1 MSTTMRR
8 WSVDLKST
16 AWMTSRLLQPVADAL
31 VAGELV
37 GIPTE
42 TVYGLGA
49 DATNG
54 RACANI
60 YAAKGRPSF
69 NPLISHVE
77 SLDAAQRHGV
87 FDERAL
93 KLARAFWP
101 GPLTLVLPRRDGS
114 PIADLVTAGLDTLAL
129 RVPDA
134 PVMRWLAEAS
144 GRPLAAPSANLSGK
158 ISATTADD
166 VIADLG
172 DRIGHVIDAGPCP
185 IGVESTIVS
194 LAGPRA
200 TLLRPG
206 GLPRAEIEAL
216 IGEPLALAASDDAA
230 PMAPGM
236 MTSHY
241 APSASVR
248 LAVAEL
254 HPGEALLAFGPSLP
268 RNADQ
273 AVAQFNLSVTGDLS
287 EAAANLFTG
296 LRRLDLSGAG
306 SIAVQPIPSEGLGEA
321 INDRLRRAAAPRS

>member
-31 VAGELV
+31 AAGALV
-37 GIPTE
+37 GVPTE
-42 TVYGLGA
+42 TVYGLAA

-54 RACANI
+54 IACAGI

-77 SLDAAQRHGV
+77 SLEAARFHGI

-93 KLARAFWP
+93 RLATAFWP
-101 GPLTLVLPRRDGS
+101 GPLTLVVPRREGS
-114 PIADLVTAGLDTLAL
+114 PIADLVTAGLETLAL

-158 ISATTADD
+158 ISPTTADD
-166 VIADLG
+166 VIGDLADKLA
-172 DRIGHVIDAGPCP
+172 HVIDAGPCP
-185 IGVESTIVS
+185 IGLESTIVS
-194 LAGPRA
+194 LAGPRP

-206 GLPRAEIEAL
+206 GLPRSAIETVL
-216 IGEPLALAASDDAA
+216 GEPLVVAETDDAA

-241 APSASVR
+241 APGAHVR
-248 LAVAEL
+248 LDAKDVQ
-254 HPGEALLAFGPSLP
+254 PGEALLAFGSVPP
-268 RNADQ
+268 VNAGH
-273 AVAQFNLSVTGDLS
+273 AVQVFNLSVAGDLA
-287 EAAANLFTG
+287 EAAANLFKG
-296 LRRLDLSGAG
+296 LRILDRSGAAT
-306 SIAVQPIPSEGLGEA
+306 IAVQPVPDQDLGEA

>member
-1 MSTTMRR
+1 
-8 WSVDLKST
+8 
-16 AWMTSRLLQPVADAL
+16 MTSRLLQPVADAL

-241 APSASVR
+241 APGASVR
-248 LAVAEL
+248 LAVTEL
-254 HPGEALLAFGPSLP
+254 HPGEALLAFGPALP
-268 RNADQ
+268 RNADL
-273 AVAQFNLSVTGDLS
+273 AVAQFNLSATGDLS